1 MKPPPTPVEH
11 VNAKIKNCGV
21 TPISEDHD
29 EMWGVPTLTEL
40 GFDTSNLPPP
50 KWQGKS
56 FILRVTLIS
65 NQYLSIF

>member
-50 KWQGKS
+50 KWQGKCALS
-56 FILRVTLIS
+56 ARSAVILP
-65 NQYLSIF
+65 QFK